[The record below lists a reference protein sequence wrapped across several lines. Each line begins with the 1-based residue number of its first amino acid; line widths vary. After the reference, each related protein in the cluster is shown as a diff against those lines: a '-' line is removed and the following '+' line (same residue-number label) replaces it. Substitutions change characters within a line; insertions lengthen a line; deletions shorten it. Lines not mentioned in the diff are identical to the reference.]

1 MVLGKLTIHLQKNE
15 IGFLPKTDTKM
26 NSKWIKDLN
35 VRPQTKQKLHN
46 IGFGNDFLDM
56 IPKAQATMT
65 STNID
70 KLDFVRIIVLC
81 IKRASQVA
89 LVVKNP
95 PASAGDIRD
104 LGWKDTREE
113 GMATHSSILAWRIPW
128 TEEPGGLQS
137 TGSQRVGH
145 K

>member
-1 MVLGKLTIHLQKNE
+1 LGWVEKCAPSFVLPKYTETGGGHDWFKSILTINDTSHGLLFQQMVLGKLTIHLQKNE

-56 IPKAQATMT
+56 IPKAQVTMT

-70 KLDFVRIIVLC
+70 KLDFVRL
-81 IKRASQVA
+81 
-89 LVVKNP
+89 
-95 PASAGDIRD
+95 
-104 LGWKDTREE
+104 
-113 GMATHSSILAWRIPW
+113 
-128 TEEPGGLQS
+128 
-137 TGSQRVGH
+137 
-145 K
+145 